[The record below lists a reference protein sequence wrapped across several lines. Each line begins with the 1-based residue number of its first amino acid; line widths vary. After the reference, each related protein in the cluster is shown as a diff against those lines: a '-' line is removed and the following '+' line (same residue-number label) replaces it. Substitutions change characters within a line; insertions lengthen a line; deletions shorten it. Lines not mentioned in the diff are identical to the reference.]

1 MLGGNGNAGE
11 WRGVAGFIA
20 CRLGGNAEL
29 SRDNLLAR
37 RPRIAQRPAAIV
49 IGVDCLQGLQTA
61 RVLAGRGLPVIGV
74 AKDARHYACRTRACD
89 EVLIADTGGDGL
101 IDLLSE
107 IGPTFEARPV
117 LFPCQDKNVIVVS
130 RHRQTLA
137 DWYRFILPAPDVVEM
152 MMNKATFYAYA
163 HTNGFPLTPTYCLHN
178 RDDAER
184 VSALLAYPAVLKPAV
199 RLREWSRHT
208 KEKAVVVAD
217 AGKLLQQYE
226 RLSPWTDVLI
236 AQELIE
242 GPDTNHFTCNLYFGQ
257 QGELLVSFTTRKLRQ
272 WPVATGQACLSEEV
286 KNDVIVNEAV
296 RLFQSVDYRGL
307 AYLEMK
313 VDERSGE
320 YYIVEPN
327 IGRPTGRSASAE
339 AAGVDLLYTMYCDA
353 VGLPLPKTR
362 TQNYSGLKW
371 INIAPDFRSA
381 LFRFRRHELTLR
393 EWWRSVRGPRVYAI
407 LSWKDPLPFL
417 AAVSRAIPEMR
428 STRRRN

>member
-1 MLGGNGNAGE
+1 M
-11 WRGVAGFIA
+11 
-20 CRLGGNAEL
+20 
-29 SRDNLLAR
+29 
-37 RPRIAQRPAAIV
+37 
-49 IGVDCLQGLQTA
+49 DCLQRLQTA

-184 VSALLAYPAVLKPAV
+184 VSALLAYPAILKPAL

-362 TQNYSGLKW
+362 TQNYRGLKW